1 MKCRKCI
8 KDKDYN
14 PDNYNIV
21 QYGSYGLQNPY
32 AIIFKINENDPMS
45 EEVEIKNGIIIN
57 KCPFNLTLGNEVIV
71 TITNIDLENKIITY
85 SNLTENGFKIIACYY
100 NKEMYDEK
108 KDTNITKEI
117 ILTTNK
123 IKSSFE
129 ILMMAKRWKDDLS
142 SYAEKQEGT
151 ASSLIQR
158 LSVIQGELWYKINY
172 GLPLFQNIRDKGI
185 MDSVIIDI
193 ILSHPD
199 VASIQRFSSSISKS
213 GIYTFEGA
221 NIITIFNET
230 IELTK
235 VMG

>member
-1 MKCRKCI
+1 MKCRKVVKI
-8 KDKDYN
+8 DLYN
-14 PDNYNIV
+14 V
-21 QYGSYGLQNPY
+21 VMYGSYGLQNPY
-32 AIIFKINENDPMS
+32 AIIFKRVEKDPIGEKELKNDIYVNKCPYQIKDINENL
-45 EEVEIKNGIIIN
+45 I
-57 KCPFNLTLGNEVIV
+57 L
-71 TITNIDLENKIITY
+71 TITEIDLDNKTLTY
-85 SNLTENGFKIIACYY
+85 EYNSSYQGDAIKLIACYY
-100 NKEMYDEK
+100 NSEK
-108 KDTNITKEI
+108 SLNDNITNVIREYDCLKTEST
-117 ILTTNK
+117 LN
-123 IKSSFE
+123 FE

-158 LSVIQGELWYKINY
+158 LSVIQGELWYRINY

-199 VASIQRFSSSISKS
+199 VASIRSFSSKIEKD
-213 GIYTFEGA
+213 GTYYFENA
-221 NIITIFNET
+221 KIITIFNET